1 MSIVLS
7 ADHKD
12 ALQEFMNISM
22 GRAASKLAT
31 LLNLHVTIS
40 VPNIRVATEEDM
52 RALQSYAADYY
63 YTRQSF

>member
-52 RALQSYAADYY
+52 RHPFWGEFKRSMSTD
-63 YTRQSF
+63 

>member
-31 LLNLHVTIS
+31 LLN
-40 VPNIRVATEEDM
+40 
-52 RALQSYAADYY
+52 
-63 YTRQSF
+63 